1 MTTYPIELIALPLV
15 KPSEVS
21 SAAVYKACDLE
32 PPQKPLNGVLVV
44 LEEVPD
50 PTLEVPTITP
60 PDATKVVISSAQT
73 VVAAGVT
80 VILDGE
86 ALTVTVTVTLVVIVP
101 STAVT
106 V

>member
-1 MTTYPIELIALPLV
+1 M
-15 KPSEVS
+15 
-21 SAAVYKACDLE
+21 
-32 PPQKPLNGVLVV
+32 LVV

-60 PDATKVVISSAQT
+60 PDATKVVIPPAQT
-73 VVAAGVT
+73 VVVAGVT

-86 ALTVTVTVTLVVIVP
+86 ALTVTVTVPLVVIVP